1 VLLLFII
8 FGVGLIVVFPGLMA
22 FYLVLTRAEQE
33 KAEAALLTKETYIRG
48 LYPGSLAKIEER
60 HEGGEYGPPA
70 DLDIPVLLYGL
81 RLAVR
86 ENDRLRS
93 QVAEGSNHD

>member
-1 VLLLFII
+1 MFFLLILF
-8 FGVGLIVVFPGLMA
+8 GLGLVVVSPALMA
-22 FYLVLTRAEQE
+22 LYLALRMAEQE
-33 KAEAALLTKETYIRG
+33 KAEAALLTKEVYIRG

-60 HEGGEYGPPA
+60 RERGEYSPPA

-86 ENDRLRS
+86 ENDRLRGLEF
-93 QVAEGSNHD
+93 AGDG